1 METYLYPILLGASA
15 HILVGILCWLSGFIH
30 RIRWIIV
37 IAVALGGFTFANVTL
52 EDISSR
58 LGSKETEPTPKFE
71 TDWLGND
78 VLPEPIPIPE
88 TAGTLDGIAPVTD
101 DTVIHRT
108 VTHEDG
114 TVEDITPGPAFP
126 TGGAE
131 EGLGGG
137 GGSSW

>member
-1 METYLYPILLGASA
+1 MKTYLYPLVLGISA
-15 HILVGILCWLSGFIH
+15 HLMIGIIAYVSGLLTRFRHIF
-30 RIRWIIV
+30 
-37 IAVALGGFTFANVTL
+37 AVAVVFGTFTVMQVSVHKAQ
-52 EDISSR
+52 DR
-58 LGSKETEPTPKFE
+58 LADGK
-71 TDWLGND
+71 DWLGND
-78 VLPEPIPIPE
+78 TLPTPVPIPE
-88 TAGTLDGIAPVTD
+88 IAGSLPGIAPITD

-108 VTHEDG
+108 VTYEDG